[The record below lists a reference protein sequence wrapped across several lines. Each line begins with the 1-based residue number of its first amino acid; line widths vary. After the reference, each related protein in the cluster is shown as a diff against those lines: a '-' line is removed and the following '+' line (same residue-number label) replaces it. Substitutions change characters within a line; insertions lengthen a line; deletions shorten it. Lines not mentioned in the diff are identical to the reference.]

1 MEFKHTHS
9 SAVTRANRP
18 ERATLIDLMK
28 QELLSIKLSEPLDI
42 SQADGSIFEHLSSKR
57 PSLFVTSSAGG
68 LQVRRRFLRQ
78 PRNRSLRPHCSLKC
92 AVCSSIRPNS
102 AGDGAFISP
111 SVTRLHEQRPLGCK
125 IMIINTQSEGFREER
140 TLFGLKVMSK
150 RSFSNVHLKSSAL

>member
-1 MEFKHTHS
+1 MEKTDWSFKHTHV

-28 QELLSIKLSEPLDI
+28 QELLSIKLSEPLDV

-57 PSLFVTSSAGG
+57 PSPSVTSSARG

-78 PRNRSLRPHCSLKC
+78 PGRTSLRPHCSLKC

-111 SVTRLHEQRPLGCK
+111 SDLLLHCLRCK
-125 IMIINTQSEGFREER
+125 IMTS
-140 TLFGLKVMSK
+140 V
-150 RSFSNVHLKSSAL
+150 NVSTAPDHKYSVRGVS